1 MANTFLSNNLKFHKT
16 LPLGEGFMLIMKK
29 LLSVVLL
36 TTSILGYTQT
46 SIVNILDLNGER
58 LPNVHY
64 KDINNL
70 LNPYAGTWLYDNG
83 TTSLKIILKKITSN
97 NSLYLEDMII
107 GEYQYVENGIEKV
120 NTLNEIDI
128 VYPNQISHHI
138 SGNSLIKKTTRPVC
152 NDCATNERRLRLGIS
167 EIGSFGT
174 VLVRIIDVNG
184 QIGIN
189 IRIRRD
195 ESIAY
200 VEGTPPPAEPKIPC
214 GEFILIK
221 Q

>member
-1 MANTFLSNNLKFHKT
+1 
-16 LPLGEGFMLIMKK
+16 MKK
-29 LLSVVLL
+29 ILSVVLL
-36 TTSILGYTQT
+36 TTSILGHTQT
-46 SIVNILDLNGER
+46 SIVNILDDGGDEINGAY
-58 LPNVHY
+58 Y

-70 LNPYAGTWLYDNG
+70 LNPYAGTWLYENG

-128 VYPNQISHHI
+128 IYSDQDKHHL
-138 SGNSLIKKTTRPVC
+138 SGNTFIKKTSRPVC
-152 NDCATNERRLRLGIS
+152 NDCATNERRLRIGIS
-167 EIGSFGT
+167 EVGSFGT

-184 QIGIN
+184 QIGMN

>member
-1 MANTFLSNNLKFHKT
+1 
-16 LPLGEGFMLIMKK
+16 MLIMKK

-36 TTSILGYTQT
+36 TTSILSYTQIST
-46 SIVNILDLNGER
+46 ENILDHKGER
-58 LPNVHY
+58 LPSVHY

-70 LNPYAGTWLYDNG
+70 LNAFVGTWLYDNG

-138 SGNSLIKKTTRPVC
+138 SGNSLIKKTTRPIC
-152 NDCATNERRLRLGIS
+152 NDCSTNERRLRLGIS